1 VGTGGANFTDI
12 LLIAG
17 PGGCGKS
24 TLIDAL
30 RARRLAGSPLPEDA
44 WAWPETCAKDIAC
57 GDLPVPAIA
66 KGLKPEGHSPKG
78 LGPKGHS
85 PKGLGPKGLGPKGL
99 IVHYDTMRVLTQKF
113 ADHGDD
119 PAIKF
124 IASAKGPLF
133 AVTVACPRE
142 RLFAQFLTRAVVRS
156 DGMEPARGRV
166 ARLKRSLRHLR
177 ASAFGLPRI
186 SLSRLQVALLAIYGS
201 DRRFFQWTHRW
212 EAYLDRLA
220 AARGDVHRL
229 IAVPVPGPDGAPS
242 FTLFAAP
249 AFQATPLEAEP
260 LEAAPLETNWR
271 ASA

>member
-1 VGTGGANFTDI
+1 MGTGGDTFTDI

-57 GDLPVPAIA
+57 GDLPVPAI
-66 KGLKPEGHSPKG
+66 PE
-78 LGPKGHS
+78 
-85 PKGLGPKGLGPKGL
+85 GL
-99 IVHYDTMRVLTQKF
+99 IVHYDTMRVLTQTF

-133 AVTVACPRE
+133 AVTVGCPRE
-142 RLFAQFLTRAVVRS
+142 RLFAQFLTLAVVRS

-249 AFQATPLEAEP
+249 AFEATPLEAAPLEAEP
-260 LEAAPLETNWR
+260 LEAEPLAAALYEANWR